1 MSTRLLLLVALLL
14 LLGLGVSLMANRLL
28 LQRSRAYE
36 RLYNQTRQD
45 PLGLDEFPAG
55 EPPAAERPLILLYGD
70 SRARQWPD
78 PPISQGQV
86 MNRGI
91 DGHTS
96 RQALLRFPIHA
107 APLQPDILVL
117 QVGVNDVMGLALFSD
132 QRDQIVGQAQENI
145 AQLVANTRAL
155 GGSVILTTIFAP
167 GREPVTARP
176 LQANPAGTLSALAE
190 INSFLAS
197 LTADDVL
204 LLDAA
209 RLLADEQGYTKAK
222 YLQDTWHLNPAGYDL
237 LNRELSQLLATWE
250 P

>member
-1 MSTRLLLLVALLL
+1 MSTRLLLVVTLLL
-14 LLGLGVSLMANRLL
+14 LLGLALSLLANRLL

-36 RLYNQTRQD
+36 RLYNQTRLD

-55 EPPAAERPLILLYGD
+55 ETTTSERPLILLYGD
-70 SRARQWPD
+70 SRARQWPA
-78 PPISQGQV
+78 PPINQGQV
-86 MNRGI
+86 VNRGI

-132 QRDQIVGQAQENI
+132 QRDQIIGQTQDNI
-145 AQLVANTRAL
+145 AQIVANTRAL
-155 GGSVILTTIFAP
+155 GGRVILTTIFAP
-167 GREPVTARP
+167 GREPAIAHP
-176 LQANPAGTLSALAE
+176 WQANPAGTLSALAE
-190 INSFLAS
+190 INTFLAS
-197 LTADDVL
+197 LAANDVL

-209 RLLADEQGYTKAK
+209 RLLADEQGYTKAA
-222 YLQDTWHLNPAGYDL
+222 YLQDTWHLNPAGYAL
-237 LNRELSQLLATWE
+237 LNDELGQLLATWE